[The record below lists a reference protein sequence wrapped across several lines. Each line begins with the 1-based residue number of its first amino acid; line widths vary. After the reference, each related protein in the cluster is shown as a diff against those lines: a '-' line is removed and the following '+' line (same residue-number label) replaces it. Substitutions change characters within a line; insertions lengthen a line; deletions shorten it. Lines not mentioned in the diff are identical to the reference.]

1 MKNLNFCVEVITYQ
15 VGVKGNVVSE
25 NISTMKRNRVILY
38 RKEEKGELRAS
49 QTLARS
55 RLSHVQTF
63 RIVSLSFG
71 EKAVNL

>member
-1 MKNLNFCVEVITYQ
+1 MKNLNFCVEVTTYQ

-25 NISTMKRNRVILY
+25 NISTMKRNRIILY
-38 RKEEKGELRAS
+38 RKEEEATLRAS
-49 QTLARS
+49 QTSARS
-55 RLSHVQTF
+55 HLSQVQTF